1 MSRPSRSMHHDWLRL
16 VEVAGPFLTVSVLE
30 EAGYSE
36 FPVLRDKKRELS
48 RLYENW
54 VDASGRAAA
63 AAFDDW
69 FRAVLEEGLEFLP
82 DELVPGSSWSVQQVG
97 GSGSFSPD
105 LAFVDRADGG
115 KPLLFIARIPADAD
129 PLGRDSRS
137 EWPDSPAEK
146 TVALCRHFH
155 VRLGLVTNGEKWVL
169 VNAPEDTANSLSGT
183 VTWLARLWFQE
194 EGTLYAFL
202 SLLGRFRFLGD
213 PRTTLPALLDESL
226 KHTEEVT
233 DTLGRQVRNAVEIL
247 IAGLDRADRLSGRT
261 LLRGVE
267 PEELYEA
274 SLTVMM
280 RLVFLLCAEE
290 RGLLLYGEPAYDDVY
305 AASTLRRQLEE
316 DADRHGSA
324 VLERR
329 FDAWSRLLA
338 LFRAVWGGVSHP
350 NLLLPAMGGSL
361 FDPDR
366 YPWLEGRTRGAAP
379 SAPAVPP
386 AIDNRTILCL
396 LDSLQLLE
404 QKDGAIPLSFRSLD
418 VEQIGYIYEGL
429 LEFAADRATD
439 VLLGLETK
447 RKFKDSFVA
456 LPLSK
461 LEALAL
467 DSREALFAF
476 VKEKTDVS
484 ENALERTFETD
495 LDPNDRGRLERVC
508 GGDEALL
515 RRVLPFAGWLRET
528 KGGDPVVHLE
538 GAFHMVPGSE
548 RGSTG
553 THYTPRVLTTELV
566 ERALEPMV
574 YEGPACGKP
583 RNEWVLRSPAE
594 ILALAVC
601 DPAMGSGA
609 FLVQACRY
617 LADKL
622 MDAWALAEKA
632 GKAVAADGSIVDFP
646 PREPMSRVE
655 ADRKVEALRLIA
667 ERCLYGVDVNPLA
680 VELAKLSLWL
690 VTLSKGRPFAF
701 LDHNLRAGDSLLGV
715 RDARSVSQATPTPD
729 RYAVTLHTVRVEEA
743 LKEAA
748 ALRERVRTAR
758 VLDIR
763 DVEAQNHFAAE
774 ARTRIERISEFA
786 DALVGYALASGK
798 KGQKLVSGLVS
809 LSADAPTWLDAPE
822 GDPRLASVRAETAAN
837 LSVELPA
844 GRPPRRPFHWALEF
858 PEVFARGGFDAIVG
872 NPPFLGGKK
881 ISTSNGKLYRNYL
894 VGHLARGLSGS
905 ADLVAYFF
913 LRAYSLLRPG
923 GVFYLIANNTIAEGD
938 TRQVGLETMV
948 KHAAQIL
955 AASPNRPWPGTAGVI
970 ISPVMIRKPLESDHT
985 ASLAAEGSS
994 HPSPDELAVDGR
1006 WHGNIRLSDESV
1018 SYISPFL
1025 SAQDEWSPRVL
1036 AENADQS
1043 FIGTVIYNP
1052 GFLLSEEQAH
1062 QFLVDNPACSNVLF
1076 PYLIG
1081 DDLNS
1086 DPQQKASRWVINFF
1100 DWPLARD
1107 AQGSWKALSKQER
1120 DRLLESYHVP
1130 SDYPGHVASD
1140 FPELLKIVEQKVKP
1154 ERMHHP
1160 EPQTKEKWWQF
1171 QRSRPNLYHAIGR
1184 GEPFIKHP
1192 TGWTG
1197 DVKQE
1202 KVLIMTRHTH
1212 YFAPQWVVN
1221 NQVFSDATAVVAIS
1235 SEIMGSIL
1243 LSVFAQ
1249 EWVFKHAS
1257 TIGTG
1262 LRFTP
1267 EDCYETFPFPKP
1279 LPDNLD
1285 KLGLSFDSLRRE
1297 IMRRENIGLTDLYNA
1312 FHDPGSR
1319 IEGIEEMRAKQ
1330 REIDEAVKAAYGW
1343 TDIDLGHGFH
1353 EVPYLPENDR
1363 VRYTV
1368 SEPAR
1373 LEILKRLAALNRE
1386 RWESEEAAGLHK
1398 KGK

>member
-36 FPVLRDKKRELS
+36 FPVFRDKKRELS

-54 VDASGRAAA
+54 LDASGRAVDAA
-63 AAFDDW
+63 ADDW
-69 FRAVLEEGLEFLP
+69 FSAVLEEGLEFLP

-115 KPLLFIARIPADAD
+115 KPLLFIVRIPADAD

-350 NLLLPAMGGSL
+350 DLLLPAMGGSL

-495 LDPNDRGRLERVC
+495 LDPNDLGRLRRVC

-574 YEGPACGKP
+574 FDGPAAGKP
-583 RNEWVLRSPAE
+583 REEWVLHSPAD

-617 LADKL
+617 LADRL

-632 GKAVAADGSIVDFP
+632 GKAVAADGSVVDFP
-646 PREPMSRVE
+646 PAEPMSRVE
-655 ADRKVEALRLIA
+655 ADRKVEALRLVA

-729 RYAVTLHTVRVEEA
+729 RYGVTLHTVRVEEA

-763 DVEAQNHFAAE
+763 DVEAQNRFAVE
-774 ARTRIERISEFA
+774 ARMRIGRISEFA

-837 LSVELPA
+837 LDADLPP
-844 GRPPRRPFHWALEF
+844 GRPSRTPFHWALEF
-858 PEVFARGGFDAIVG
+858 PEIFARGGFDAIVG
-872 NPPFLGGKK
+872 NPPFLGGQ
-881 ISTSNGKLYRNYL
+881 KLTGTFGTKYRDYL
-894 VGHLARGLSGS
+894 VNHLANGRKGS
-905 ADLVAYFF
+905 ADLVAYFY

-938 TRQVGLETMV
+938 TRQVGLESMV
-948 KHAAQIL
+948 QHAAQIL
-955 AASPNRPWPGTAGVI
+955 AASPNRPWPGTAGVV
-970 ISPVMIRKPLESDHT
+970 ISPVMIRKPSESNHT
-985 ASLAAEGSS
+985 ARFAAEGSS
-994 HPSPDELAVDGR
+994 HPSPDELAIDGR
-1006 WHGNIRLSDESV
+1006 WHGDIRLSDEAV
-1018 SYISPFL
+1018 PFISPFL
-1025 SAQDEWSPRVL
+1025 SNQDEWSPKPLV
-1036 AENADQS
+1036 ENEDQS
-1043 FIGTVIYNP
+1043 FVGSYILNL
-1052 GFLLSEEQAH
+1052 GFTMSEEKAH
-1062 QFLVDNPACSNVLF
+1062 AFIDQDSKNVEVLF
-1076 PYLIG
+1076 PYISG
-1081 DDLNS
+1081 KNLNS
-1086 DPQQKASRWVINFF
+1086 SPNQQASRWIINFF
-1100 DWPLARD
+1100 DWPLDRTAS
-1107 AQGSWKALSKQER
+1107 GSWLTATEHQR
-1120 DRLLESYHVP
+1120 
-1130 SDYPGHVASD
+1130 SDYLRLGLVPADYPSRVAAD
-1140 FPELLKIVEQKVKP
+1140 FPELLAIVERLVKP
-1154 ERMHHP
+1154 DR
-1160 EPQTKEKWWQF
+1160 EKKNRKSNRENWWHYGEK
-1171 QRSRPNLYHAIGR
+1171 RPKLYRTIGR
-1184 GEPFIKHP
+1184 GLPFVDHP
-1192 TGWTG
+1192 AGWIG
-1197 DVKQE
+1197 
-1202 KVLIMTRHTH
+1202 
-1212 YFAPQWVVN
+1212 PQK
-1221 NQVFSDATAVVAIS
+1221 
-1235 SEIMGSIL
+1235 EID
-1243 LSVFAQ
+1243 
-1249 EWVFKHAS
+1249 
-1257 TIGTG
+1257 TIGTVLTSSNRFFFPLPKGHVIDQTIVVFANAKLLPVLSSEVHILWALNQGCTLG
-1262 LRFTP
+1262 LGPRYTSS
-1267 EDCYETFPFPKP
+1267 DCFQTFPLPPVPLETFDELTQRFSKTRKEI
-1279 LPDNLD
+1279 LDNL
-1285 KLGLSFDSLRRE
+1285 GC
-1297 IMRRENIGLTDLYNA
+1297 GLTKLYRQ
-1312 FHDPGSR
+1312 FHDPSCTSES
-1319 IEGIEEMRAKQ
+1319 ILALRAIH
-1330 REIDEAVKAAYGW
+1330 RELDAAVLASYGW
-1343 TDIDLGHGFH
+1343 QDIQPDHGFH
-1353 EVPYLPENDR
+1353 RAANLPPSRNL
-1363 VRYTV
+1363 RYTV

-1373 LEILKRLAALNRE
+1373 LEILKRLSSLNRE
-1386 RWESEEAAGLHK
+1386 RWEKEQAAGLHK